1 MADTI
6 DGTASTED
14 IAGKLQQATD
24 EFEDIM
30 AANQMLHQEFE
41 ANEWRGLDDL
51 TQARAELDRARDA
64 LAEVAR
70 KVGLAGQVS
79 EAYQQNQMV
88 GNKESLGRN

>member
-1 MADTI
+1 MADAI

-24 EFEDIM
+24 EFEEIM

-41 ANEWRGLDDL
+41 ANEWSGLDDL

-79 EAYQQNQMV
+79 EAYAQNEMV